1 MAKLQQMTISRRTV
15 ARLSVEKDTV
25 FWDRELP
32 GFGIRVYATGG
43 KVYVAQTR
51 AGGRSRRVTIGR
63 HGIITPEEARRRAAL
78 AISRLKSGQSARV
91 DAADTAG
98 EGPTVAAVAKRYLA
112 EHVDVRLKPNTA
124 KNVRTDLKK
133 HILPAFGKLSVASL
147 DRERIAELHASLY
160 RTPAAAN
167 RAVDT
172 LSALLSM
179 AETWGITE
187 EGSNPCSGFEK
198 YRTGKPE
205 RFLTETEFSR
215 LGRIVTEMEG
225 KQEIQPGAAAAIR
238 LLMLT
243 GCRRNEI
250 LRLRWD
256 EVDLERNELRLS
268 DSKTRQKTVPLSPA
282 AARVIATRPRISD
295 NPWVIPGRAPEEP
308 LRNVDRS
315 WCRVRER
322 AGLADVR
329 LHDLRHSFASRALAL
344 GESLPMIGK
353 LLGHARIQ
361 TTARYAHLT
370 EQSVRESA
378 ARISAGIG
386 AELLG

>member
-1 MAKLQQMTISRRTV
+1 MTKLQQMTISRRTV
-15 ARLSVEKDTV
+15 AGLFVEKDTV

-51 AGGRSRRVTIGR
+51 AGGRSRRVTLGR

-78 AISRLKSGQSARV
+78 AISRLKSGQPAKV
-91 DAADTAG
+91 TAADTTG
-98 EGPTVAAVAKRYLA
+98 KGPTVAEVAKRYLA
-112 EHVDVRLKPNTA
+112 EHVEVRLKPNTA

-133 HILPAFGKLSVASL
+133 HILPAFGKLPVASL
-147 DRERIAELHASLY
+147 DRERIAALHASLY

-167 RAVDT
+167 RIVDT
-172 LSALLSM
+172 LSALISTAAAWGM
-179 AETWGITE
+179 AP
-187 EGSNPCSGFEK
+187 EGSNPCSGFAK

-205 RFLTETEFSR
+205 RFLTEAEFSR
-215 LGRIVTEMEG
+215 LGQAVTEMEAVG
-225 KQEIQPGAAAAIR
+225 NIQPGAAAAIR

-243 GCRRNEI
+243 GCRCNEI

-268 DSKTRQKTVPLSPA
+268 DSKTGQRTVPLSPA
-282 AARVIATRPRISD
+282 AARVIARRPRIHD
-295 NPWVIPGRAPEEP
+295 DPWVIPGRRKGRP

-315 WCRVRER
+315 WRKVRER
-322 AGLADVR
+322 SGLEDVR

-353 LLGHARIQ
+353 LLGHARVQ
-361 TTARYAHLT
+361 TTARYVHLA
-370 EQSVRESA
+370 EQSVRQSA

>member
-1 MAKLQQMTISRRTV
+1 MAKLQRMTISRRTV
-15 ARLSVEKDTV
+15 AGLSVEKDTV

-63 HGIITPEEARRRAAL
+63 HGILTPEEARRRAAL

-91 DAADTAG
+91 TAEDAESG
-98 EGPTVAAVAKRYLA
+98 GPTVAEVARRYLA
-112 EHVDVRLKPNTA
+112 EHVAVRLKPNTA
-124 KNVRTDLKK
+124 RNVRADLEK
-133 HILPAFGKLSVASL
+133 HVLPAFGKLPVVSL
-147 DRERIAELHASLY
+147 DRERVAALHASLY

-167 RAVDT
+167 RVVDT
-172 LSALLSM
+172 LSALIAT
-179 AETWGITE
+179 AEAWGVVP
-187 EGSNPCSGFEK
+187 EGSNPCTGFEK

-205 RFLTETEFSR
+205 RFLTDAEFSR
-215 LGRIVTEMEG
+215 LGQTVTEMEVAG
-225 KQEIQPGAAAAIR
+225 VIQAGAAAALR

-243 GCRRNEI
+243 GCRCNEI

-256 EVDLERNELRLS
+256 EVDLERSELRLS
-268 DSKTRQKTVPLSPA
+268 DSKTGQRTVPLSPA
-282 AARVIATRPRISD
+282 AARIIAGRPRIHG
-295 NPWVIPGRAPEEP
+295 NPWVIPGRRKGRP

-315 WCRVRER
+315 WRRVRGR
-322 AGLADVR
+322 AGLEDVR

-353 LLGHARIQ
+353 LLGHARVQ
-361 TTARYAHLT
+361 TTARYAHLA
-370 EQSVRESA
+370 ENSVRESA

-386 AELLG
+386 ADLLG

>member
-1 MAKLQQMTISRRTV
+1 MAKLKQMTISRRTV
-15 ARLSVEKDTV
+15 AGLSVEKDTV

-32 GFGIRVYATGG
+32 GFGIRVYVTGG

-63 HGIITPEEARRRAAL
+63 HGVITPEEARRRAAL
-78 AISRLKSGQSARV
+78 AISRLKSGQSV
-91 DAADTAG
+91 TVTAADSETG
-98 EGPTVAAVAKRYLA
+98 GPTVAEVARRYLA
-112 EHVDVRLKPNTA
+112 EHVEVRLKPNTA

-133 HILPAFGKLSVASL
+133 HILPAFGKLPVSSL
-147 DRERIAELHASLY
+147 DRERVVALHASLY

-167 RAVDT
+167 RVVDT
-172 LSALLSM
+172 LSALISTAAAWGM
-179 AETWGITE
+179 AP

-205 RFLTETEFSR
+205 RFLTEAEFTR
-215 LGRIVTEMEG
+215 LGRTVTEMEAG
-225 KQEIQPGAAAAIR
+225 GDIQPGAAAAIR

-243 GCRRNEI
+243 GCRCNEI

-268 DSKTRQKTVPLSPA
+268 DSKTGQRTVPLSPA
-282 AARVIATRPRISD
+282 AARVLSARPRIHGD
-295 NPWVIPGRAPEEP
+295 PWVIPGRWNGRP

-315 WCRVRER
+315 WCKVRKR
-322 AGLADVR
+322 AGLEDVR

-353 LLGHARIQ
+353 LLGHARVQ
-361 TTARYAHLT
+361 TTARYAHLA
-370 EQSVRESA
+370 ERSVHESA
-378 ARISAGIG
+378 ARVAAAIG
-386 AELLG
+386 ADLLG

>member
-1 MAKLQQMTISRRTV
+1 MAKLKEMTISRRTV
-15 ARLSVEKDTV
+15 AGLSVEKDTV

-51 AGGRSRRVTIGR
+51 AGGHSRRVTIGR
-63 HGIITPEEARRRAAL
+63 HGVITPEEARRRAAL
-78 AISRLKSGQSARV
+78 AISRLKSGQPV
-91 DAADTAG
+91 KVTVADTTG
-98 EGPTVAAVAKRYLA
+98 KGPTVAEVAKRYLA
-112 EHVDVRLKPNTA
+112 EHVEVRLKPNTA
-124 KNVRTDLKK
+124 KSVRTDLKK
-133 HILPAFGKLSVASL
+133 HILPAFGKLPVALL
-147 DRERIAELHASLY
+147 DRERIAALHAGLY

-167 RAVDT
+167 RVVDT
-172 LSALLSM
+172 LSVLFST
-179 AETWGITE
+179 AEAWGVVP
-187 EGSNPCSGFEK
+187 EGTNPCTGFEK

-215 LGRIVTEMEG
+215 LGQTVSEMEAEG
-225 KQEIQPGAAAAIR
+225 NIQPGAAAAIR

-256 EVDLERNELRLS
+256 EVDLERGELRLT
-268 DSKTRQKTVPLSPA
+268 DSKTGQKTVPLSPA
-282 AARVIATRPRISD
+282 AARVISARPRTGGS
-295 NPWVIPGRAPEEP
+295 PWVIPGRAPEGP
-308 LRNVDRS
+308 LRNVNRS
-315 WCRVRER
+315 WGKVRER

-361 TTARYAHLT
+361 TTARYAHLA
-370 EQSVRESA
+370 ENSVRESA
-378 ARISAGIG
+378 ARVAAGIG
-386 AELLG
+386 TDLLG